1 LMMEGENMP
10 ALEKKYLLCSIYT
23 TIKTLKR

>member
-1 LMMEGENMP
+1 MMEGENMP